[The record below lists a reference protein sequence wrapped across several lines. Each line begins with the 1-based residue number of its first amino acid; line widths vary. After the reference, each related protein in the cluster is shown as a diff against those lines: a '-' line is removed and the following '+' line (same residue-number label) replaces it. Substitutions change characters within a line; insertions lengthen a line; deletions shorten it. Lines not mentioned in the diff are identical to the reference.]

1 MVVPFYV
8 LCGHGSEDGGCG
20 ASQEERC
27 LQLFSYNSLVRV
39 VNRDF
44 RWIYRKKHSNS
55 THGDT
60 EGSVDITED
69 AGFRVFA
76 AVVSF
81 SLNKKAV
88 QSYII

>member
-1 MVVPFYV
+1 MCTRREAVELAKRSVAYN
-8 LCGHGSEDGGCG
+8 CGSD
-20 ASQEERC
+20 
-27 LQLFSYNSLVRV
+27 NSRVRV

-44 RWIYRKKHSNS
+44 RWIYHKKHSNS
-55 THGDT
+55 TRGDT